1 MLITVEMFPNSAST
15 CSSPGV
21 DTTSSSQSFAS
32 RSLPHLP
39 TSSYLRLDNPQLE
52 CVSVLPTA
60 EPTDRNVS
68 PTTHSLV
75 SLSQISPTRSAPA
88 PSSLWPSRPVTPSAA
103 QQEVR
108 LVVSHTPVPGSP
120 RELFPYTSFSFLGSY
135 GRELQEGDF
144 HSSFRF
150 EF

>member
-1 MLITVEMFPNSAST
+1 MLMSMTVKMFPIWAST

-32 RSLPHLP
+32 RDLPRLP
-39 TSSYLRLDNPQLE
+39 TCSYLRLDKPQLE
-52 CVSVLPTA
+52 CVSALSTA

-75 SLSQISPTRSAPA
+75 PLSQISPTRSAAA
-88 PSSLWPSRPVTPSAA
+88 PSSLWPSRPVTPSAV

-108 LVVSHTPVPGSP
+108 LLVRGSSLSLTHLAQG
-120 RELFPYTSFSFLGSY
+120 RHGISFCTSFTPLGS
-135 GRELQEGDF
+135 
-144 HSSFRF
+144 
-150 EF
+150 